1 MVHGAPKQ
9 TIQREK
15 SRNTTVLSVD
25 TVLCLTYFQV
35 FIDPLQG
42 EIIETDHLM
51 VVAARSG
58 FLHSVPGLL
67 NS

>member
-1 MVHGAPKQ
+1 MFPVHGAPKQ
-9 TIQREK
+9 TIYREK
-15 SRNTTVLSVD
+15 SRRTTLLSAD
-25 TVLCLTYFQV
+25 TVLCLTHFQV

-42 EIIETDHLM
+42 EIIETDHLT
-51 VVAARSG
+51 VVAAG